1 VTATML
7 ELTGLSGG
15 YGDVVIV
22 DGISLSLGARQV
34 CCVTGRNGVGKT
46 TLMRLITGMLTP
58 RSGRVTLGERDI
70 THIAPHRC
78 RELGMTYAPQ
88 ENVVFD
94 TLSVMENLTLH
105 HADRALDR
113 YAALFELFPRIRERL
128 HQPAGTLSGG
138 ERKILSFCRAM
149 AEGSRFTMLDEPT
162 EGVQPENIHR
172 MADVVQA
179 AKVEGRS
186 FLIVEQNLSFVEQV
200 ADDVLLLDHGNIVFA
215 SPFGPLTRAQ
225 LQQLMTI

>member
-1 VTATML
+1 MTVATL
-7 ELTGLSGG
+7 QLTDLSGG

-22 DGISLSLGARQV
+22 DGVSLSLGSRQI
-34 CCVTGRNGVGKT
+34 CCVTGRNGVGKS
-46 TLMRLITGMLTP
+46 TLMRLIAGMLAP
-58 RSGRVTLGERDI
+58 RSGRLTLGGQDI
-70 THIAPHRC
+70 THVAAHRR

-113 YAALFELFPRIRERL
+113 YAALFELFPRIKERL

-149 AEGSRFTMLDEPT
+149 AEGSRFTVFDEPT
-162 EGVQPENIHR
+162 EGVQSENIDR
-172 MADVVQA
+172 MASVVQT
-179 AKVEGRS
+179 AKAKGRS

-200 ADDVLLLDHGNIVFA
+200 ADDVLLLDHGNIVFT
-215 SPFGPLTRAQ
+215 SPFGPDTRAQ
-225 LQQLMTI
+225 LQQQMAI

>member
-1 VTATML
+1 MTATAL
-7 ELTGLSGG
+7 ELINLSGG

-22 DGISLSLGARQV
+22 NDVSFSLAARQV

-46 TLMRLITGMLTP
+46 TLMRLITGALAR
-58 RSGRVTLGERDI
+58 RSGRVSLGGRDI

-88 ENVVFD
+88 ENGVFD

-149 AEGSRFTMLDEPT
+149 AEGNRFTVFDEPT
-162 EGVQPENIHR
+162 EGVQSENIDR
-172 MADVVQA
+172 MANVVQT
-179 AKVEGRS
+179 AKAEGRS

-200 ADDVLLLDHGNIVFA
+200 ADDVLLLDHGNIVFT
-215 SPFGPLTRAQ
+215 SPFGPDTRAQ
-225 LQQLMTI
+225 LQQQMAI